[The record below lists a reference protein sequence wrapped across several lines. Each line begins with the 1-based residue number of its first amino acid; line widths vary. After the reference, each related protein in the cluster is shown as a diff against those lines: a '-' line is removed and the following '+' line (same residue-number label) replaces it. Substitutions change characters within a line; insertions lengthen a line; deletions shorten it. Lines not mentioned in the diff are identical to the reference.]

1 MRRTLLI
8 LAIILCLGTPSLAA
22 DLYLAWD
29 PSDGATGY
37 TVQLSTDLGATW
49 SETRDTGNS
58 VTFTWT
64 GAPDTGLV
72 LLRASAYN
80 AQGEATNYKKGAWYR
95 GDWGAPSPASSLG
108 LK

>member
-1 MRRTLLI
+1 MRRTLLA
-8 LAIILCLGTPSLAA
+8 LAIILCLGTSSLAA
-22 DLYLAWD
+22 DLNLAWD
-29 PSDGATGY
+29 PSDDATGY
-37 TVQLSTDLGATW
+37 KVQISTDLGDTW
-49 SETRDTGNS
+49 SEPRDAGNS

-72 LLRASAYN
+72 LFRASAHN

-95 GDWGAPSPASSLG
+95 GDWGAPAPASALG